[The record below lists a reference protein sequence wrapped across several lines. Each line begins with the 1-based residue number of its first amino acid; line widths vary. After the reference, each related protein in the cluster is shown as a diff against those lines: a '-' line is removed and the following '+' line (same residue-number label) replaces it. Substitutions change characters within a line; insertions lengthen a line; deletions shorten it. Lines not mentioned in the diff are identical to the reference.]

1 MGMEKITF
9 QGEQYTKHQYLGACD
24 FCVHSQSG
32 EYMRYFDLVLI
43 HRGEEYI
50 AAYADDLDNYW
61 NI

>member
-1 MGMEKITF
+1 METITF
-9 QGEQYTKHQYLGACD
+9 KGEAYTKHQYLDACD

-32 EYMRYFDLVLI
+32 EYIRYFDMVLI

-50 AAYADDLDNYW
+50 AAYANDLDNYW

>member
-1 MGMEKITF
+1 MGTITF
-9 QGEQYTKHQYLGACD
+9 QGEEYTKHQYLGACD

-50 AAYADDLDNYW
+50 AAYAKDLDDYW

>member
-1 MGMEKITF
+1 MVNITF
-9 QGEQYTKHQYLGACD
+9 QGEEYRNHQYVGACD

-50 AAYADDLDNYW
+50 AAYADNLDNYW

>member
-1 MGMEKITF
+1 MGTITF
-9 QGEQYTKHQYLGACD
+9 QGEEYTKHQYLGACD

-32 EYMRYFDLVLI
+32 EYMRYFDFVLI

-50 AAYADDLDNYW
+50 AAYANDLDNYW

>member
-1 MGMEKITF
+1 METMTF
-9 QGEQYTKHQYLGACD
+9 QGEQYTKRQYLGACD